1 MPTERI
7 KEKSLK
13 SSLFIDESTVL
24 SIQDTTSEYIE

>member
-1 MPTERI
+1 MPTERK